1 MVSATET
8 IRGMFLITGRVD
20 QRLRLRF
27 GPVWMSL
34 MLVSQEKG
42 AWRVSYQKSNARPGG
57 DTAFL
62 LTTQRPEWGL
72 RPHPNLVLS
81 FIRKFTTRRCQ

>member
-1 MVSATET
+1 MSSVRIGSVMLRNKQSMVSATET

-42 AWRVSYQKSNARPGG
+42 AWRVS
-57 DTAFL
+57 
-62 LTTQRPEWGL
+62 
-72 RPHPNLVLS
+72 
-81 FIRKFTTRRCQ
+81 